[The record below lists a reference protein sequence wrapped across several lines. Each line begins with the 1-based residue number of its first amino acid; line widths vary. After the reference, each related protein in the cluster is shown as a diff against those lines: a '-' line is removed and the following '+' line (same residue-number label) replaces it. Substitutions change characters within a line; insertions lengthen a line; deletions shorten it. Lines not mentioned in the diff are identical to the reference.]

1 MPCSCQ
7 GLPQP
12 RTFFVDPSGVR
23 EVTGLV
29 VGNDG
34 GSLVWQDTGTGSG
47 LDMSKAWPIVI
58 VAGVSAAIRALT
70 GGSWVWSAAGG
81 VALTIFMSLAFGCRM
96 CPDPAT
102 GTLQCG
108 KWKGC

>member
-1 MPCSCQ
+1 MACSCQ
-7 GLPQP
+7 GSAPAA

-29 VGNDG
+29 RAGQLDF
-34 GSLVWQDTGTGSG
+34 QDTGTGSG
-47 LDMSKAWPIVI
+47 LDISKAWPVLL
-58 VAGVSAAIRALT
+58 VAGASAGIRALT
-70 GGSWVWSAAGG
+70 GGSWLWSVAGG
-81 VALTIFMSLAFGCRM
+81 GALTLVMFLAFGCRM